1 MSIPRRK
8 YNKYS
13 TPSLEWE
20 RKLILYCNFI
30 SDRLKSYLAKK
41 NMTTKDLS
49 KKIDI
54 KHNDVKLML
63 NDVYVY
69 NFSIEEMS
77 KLDLLFEGHYDIY
90 EKELLI
96 EKKIKRR

>member
-1 MSIPRRK
+1 MSYPHK

-13 TPSLEWE
+13 NPNLEWE

-41 NMTTKDLS
+41 NMTTKELS

-54 KHNDVKLML
+54 SHESAKLML
-63 NDVYVY
+63 DDVYVY
-69 NFSIEEMS
+69 NFNLEEMS
-77 KLDLLFEGHYDIY
+77 KLDLLFEGHYDVY
-90 EKELLI
+90 EKKILI
-96 EKKIKRR
+96 EKLNI